1 MNFLRQFLALLR
13 MNLEG
18 EGARLGS
25 VLTIVVGVT
34 CTVAVLVSLLAMGTG
49 AHQQATGDVHDDEVV
64 VQAQGAQG
72 GFDSNI
78 SRDELVALRDLPG
91 IDRDKQGEPR
101 VDGLVIVPFEGHRRG
116 TGRRVFFP
124 LLGVS
129 DANFELRPPAHMTEG
144 RSFKTGLH
152 EVIATNSCVRQFEGF
167 ELGARREVRGVEWVV
182 VGHYDQ
188 GQSLQCIVLTDAET
202 LMSLFRRNG
211 FNRINVRLKAPGDF
225 AAFNRALEANP
236 ALKLEAKPARAQV
249 EADMQQYTGLLNFVS
264 YFIGAIMGI
273 GATFGAVNS
282 LYSIVDARRR
292 ELATLRAIGF
302 GSGAIVAATLAESIL
317 LALPGAL
324 LGAALA
330 WLLFHGMAVSPGGF
344 FIFKLDVTPRLA
356 EIGIA
361 WALVMGFVGGLLPAQ
376 RAVRVPVT
384 TALRAT

>member
-13 MNLEG
+13 LNLEG
-18 EGARLGS
+18 ERARLGS

-34 CTVAVLVSLLAMGTG
+34 CTVAVLVSMLAMGTG
-49 AHQQATGDVHDDEVV
+49 ARQQAEGDVHDDEVV

-72 GFDSNI
+72 GFDSNV
-78 SRDELVALRDLPG
+78 SRDQMVRLRDLPG
-91 IDRDKQGEPR
+91 IDRDKDGEPR
-101 VDGLVIVPFEGHRRG
+101 VAGIVFVPFEGHRRD

-124 LLGVS
+124 LIGSS
-129 DANFELRPPAHMTEG
+129 DVKFELRPPAHLTEG
-144 RSFKTGLH
+144 RLFRPGLH
-152 EVIATNSCVRQFEGF
+152 EIITTNACVRQFDGF
-167 ELGARREVRGVEWVV
+167 GLGAGREVRGVDWTV

-188 GQSLQCIVLTDAET
+188 GRSLECVVLTDAAT
-202 LMSLFRRNG
+202 VMSLFNRNG
-211 FNRINVRLKAPGDF
+211 FNRINVRLKAPSDF
-225 AAFNRALEANP
+225 ATFNRALEANP
-236 ALKLEAKPARAQV
+236 ALKLEAKPAREQV
-249 EADMQQYTGLLNFVS
+249 EADMKQFKGLLNFVS
-264 YFIGAIMGI
+264 YFIGSIMAI

-302 GSGAIVAATLAESIL
+302 GSGAVVAATLAESIL

-330 WLLFHGMAVSPGGF
+330 WLLFHNMAVSPFGF
-344 FIFKLDVTPRLA
+344 SFRLDVTPRLA

-376 RAVRVPVT
+376 RAARLPVT

>member
-1 MNFLRQFLALLR
+1 
-13 MNLEG
+13 
-18 EGARLGS
+18 
-25 VLTIVVGVT
+25 GVT

-49 AHQQATGDVHDDEVV
+49 AHQQAIGDVHDDEAV

-72 GFDSNI
+72 SFDSNI
-78 SRDELVALRDLPG
+78 TRDEMVALRDLPG
-91 IDRDKQGEPR
+91 IDRDKDGEPR
-101 VDGLVIVPFEGHRRG
+101 IDGLVVVPFEGHRRG
-116 TGRRVFFP
+116 SGRRVFFP
-124 LLGVS
+124 LLGIS
-129 DANFELRPPAHMTEG
+129 DAQFELRPPARLTAG
-144 RSFKTGLH
+144 RIFQPGLH
-152 EVIATNSCVRQFEGF
+152 EIITTNACVTQFDGF
-167 ELGARREVRGVEWVV
+167 DLGAKREVRGVDWLV

-211 FNRINVRLKAPGDF
+211 FNRINVRLKSPGDF
-225 AAFNRALEANP
+225 AAFDHALEANP

-249 EADMQQYTGLLNFVS
+249 EADMKQFTGLLNFVS

-302 GSGAIVAATLAESIL
+302 GSGAIVSATLIESTL

-324 LGAALA
+324 LGAACA
-330 WLLFHGMAVSPGGF
+330 WLLFHNMAVSPGGF
-344 FIFKLDVTPRLA
+344 PFRLDVTPRLV

-361 WALVMGFVGGLLPAQ
+361 WALAMGFVGGLLPAL
-376 RAVRVPVT
+376 RAARVPVT